1 VPHKFRNIFFD
12 NKIISWKSASLL
24 VIFNTSL
31 AGNHSV
37 GTSFSTVHDF
47 VILKVFSVLIHAPNA
62 AQIK

>member
-31 AGNHSV
+31 TGNHFV
-37 GTSFSTVHDF
+37 GTSFSDVHDF